1 MGLFKRKK
9 IVEEI
14 DDRTNIEK
22 SFEDKGQKIG
32 RKTGNLV
39 QRGVDKIEGVK
50 QKLESDGTMDKIR
63 DVSLKVDEKIDKVVS
78 EVSKKT
84 KQVVNKVKKN
94 KAEPEDDFYE

>member
-1 MGLFKRKK
+1 MLSNTCKYGLRA
-9 IVEEI
+9 IVYI
-14 DDRTNIEK
+14 AGK
-22 SFEDKGQKIG
+22 SDKGQKIG

-39 QRGVDKIEGVK
+39 QKGVDKIEGVK